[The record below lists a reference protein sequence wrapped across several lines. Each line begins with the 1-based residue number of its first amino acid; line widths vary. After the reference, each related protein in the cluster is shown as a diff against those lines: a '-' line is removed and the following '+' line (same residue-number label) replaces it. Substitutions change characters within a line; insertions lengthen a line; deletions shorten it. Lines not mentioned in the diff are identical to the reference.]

1 MTPPCGEE
9 GLPAGLARLVIII
22 SIIRLPLHLPAGN
35 HTQWVTAD
43 TRGRVVLVGD
53 ALDVM
58 YGVVTSSAILCKVRG
73 AIGINANIVI
83 QLWAHT
89 TDTTGSALQQ
99 MCCFYGFDI
108 ANGVHV
114 SKFRYFYLKV
124 PSLFW

>member
-9 GLPAGLARLVIII
+9 GLPAGLARLAIII
-22 SIIRLPLHLPAGN
+22 TILCLPLHLPAGS